1 MKEKVTTQNVYLSD
15 SISKKD
21 DPTDNSP
28 RLKRLCGKDRSVEFD
43 IVELFW
49 LF

>member
-1 MKEKVTTQNVYLSD
+1 MKEKVTTENVNLSD

-28 RLKRLCGKDRSVEFD
+28 RLKRLCGKYRSEEFD
-43 IVELFW
+43 MTQLAE
-49 LF
+49 